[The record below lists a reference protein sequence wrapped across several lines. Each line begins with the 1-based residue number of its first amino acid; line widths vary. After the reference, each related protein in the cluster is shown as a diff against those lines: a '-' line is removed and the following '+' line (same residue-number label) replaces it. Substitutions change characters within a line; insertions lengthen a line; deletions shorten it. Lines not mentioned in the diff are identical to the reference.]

1 MKSTNLLSAAML
13 VLILVLRILT
23 SIKATFAKR
32 NGIAHGPAPGIPIM
46 TTTDDENFKDK
57 FKYIILVIT
66 VILGIAKT
74 VSTTTDIGLYIVG
87 VFNTTAVKIPP
98 SINFVSTVASTTG
111 SLIQILVV
119 VLVIVALLYVIR
131 FLLKPTDSF

>member
-23 SIKATFAKR
+23 SIKAMFTKR
-32 NGIAHGPAPGIPIM
+32 NGIALGPALEIPIM
-46 TTTDDENFKDK
+46 TTDDSENFKDK
-57 FKYIILVIT
+57 FKYIILVIA
-66 VILGIAKT
+66 VFLGIVKT
-74 VSTTTDIGLYIVG
+74 VSTITDIGLYIVG

-98 SINFVSTVASTTG
+98 SNNYVSTVASTTG
-111 SLIQILVV
+111 SIIQILVV
-119 VLVIVALLYVIR
+119 VLIIVALLYVIR